1 MKICFILQ
9 RRFAYIGH
17 AMALSFNKKYG
28 VNEFC
33 GYVYMRSSFNF
44 LKSQPDINYKKLLL
58 DEDIHKKYKDEKLDL
73 DYLKYLEEEYGMPN
87 LWPYIELDRVVRYNM
102 LVREY
107 PYNTPQYSHE
117 EMIKIIQVKAKE
129 IIKFFEE
136 EKPDAVIFSVIA
148 DISTLLLYNIAKKK
162 NIKIFFI
169 QGVRI
174 NTRYSITEQYYTL
187 TYIEKTFIQIQEGK
201 VAYPNHKKMAEK
213 FLTDFR
219 QKPSPYSSVDSPTTR
234 PITRRKQFNFLLPT
248 KIINS
253 LKWIIK
259 TFTNYIFN
267 DHRDDH
273 YTIKPW
279 YYVTDRAKRKI
290 RVLIG
295 FNDLY
300 DKINLTEDFAF
311 FPLQLEPEMSE
322 MLFAPFYNDPLWL
335 IKQIARS
342 LPLNYKLYIKEHPS
356 MFGYRPR
363 RFYKALKKI
372 PNVKLISPS
381 IESFGLTKNAKIIIT
396 TAGTVGWEA
405 LLFKKPVITFGDVL
419 YNKLSMVKR
428 CRAIEDLP
436 YLIKE
441 QLENFNH
448 NETELL
454 NLITAI
460 YKESVDV
467 DLVQFWDIEGGGK
480 IKENEQRFMPLVDL
494 IAKKLNIQSIN

>member
-1 MKICFILQ
+1 MKICFLLQ

-28 VNEFC
+28 LNDFC
-33 GYVYMRSSFNF
+33 GYVYMRSSFDW
-44 LKSQPDINYKKLLL
+44 LKSQQDINYTKLLL
-58 DEDIHKKYKDEKLDL
+58 DEDIHKKYKNEKLDL
-73 DYLKYLEEEYGMPN
+73 DYLKYLEQEYGIPN

-102 LVREY
+102 LIREY
-107 PYNTPQYSHE
+107 PYNTPQYSHK
-117 EMIKIIQVKAKE
+117 EMMKIVQVKAKE

-136 EKPDAVIFSVIA
+136 EKPDAVVFSVIA

-174 NTRYSITEQYYTL
+174 NTRYTITEQCSAL
-187 TYIEKTFIQIQEGK
+187 TYVERTFAQIQTGE
-201 VAYPNHKKMAEK
+201 VVYPEYEQMAKKYLID
-213 FLTDFR
+213 FL
-219 QKPSPYSSVDSPTTR
+219 QKPVPYCHKDSPIAR

-248 KIINS
+248 KITNS

-267 DHRDDH
+267 NHRNDH
-273 YTIKPW
+273 YVIKPW
-279 YYVTDRAKRKI
+279 YHILDRVKRKI

-300 DKINLTEDFAF
+300 DEVNLTEDFAF
-311 FPLQLEPEMSE
+311 FPLQFEPEMSE

-335 IKQIARS
+335 IKQTARS
-342 LPLNYKLYIKEHPS
+342 LPLHYKLYVKEHPS

-363 RFYKALKKI
+363 RFYKTLKKI

-396 TAGTVGWEA
+396 TTGTVGWEG
-405 LLFKKPVITFGDVL
+405 LMFKKPVITFGDAS

-428 CRAIEDLP
+428 CKAIENLP

-441 QLENFNH
+441 QLENFNY
-448 NETELL
+448 NGKELI
-454 NLITAI
+454 NFITAI

-467 DLVQFWDIEGGGK
+467 DLIKLWDVEGGGK
-480 IKENEQRFMPLVDL
+480 IKENEQRLMPLIDL
-494 IAKKLNIQSIN
+494 IASKLNFKSH